1 MKPKGERRGREGE
14 VVFLE
19 SPLEWD
25 LLPPCNIFSGLELD
39 TRFIMLNQSLERDE
53 NSLVRRFL
61 LESRELGNAELSFS
75 LFFNSYSYF

>member
-1 MKPKGERRGREGE
+1 MKPKGERREREGK

-25 LLPPCNIFSGLELD
+25 LPPRCNIFFGLELY
-39 TRFIMLNQSLERDE
+39 TRFIILNQSLERDE
-53 NSLVRRFL
+53 NSLVRRFF

-75 LFFNSYSYF
+75 LFFNSYPYF